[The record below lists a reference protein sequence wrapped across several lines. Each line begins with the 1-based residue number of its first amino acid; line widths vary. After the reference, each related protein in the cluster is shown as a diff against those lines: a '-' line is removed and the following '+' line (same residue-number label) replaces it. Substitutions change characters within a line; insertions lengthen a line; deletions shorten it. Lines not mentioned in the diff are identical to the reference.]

1 MRLKEIEQRLNAI
14 KVELETRGAEMA
26 AEELEARETEVKELQ
41 EERKGI
47 LDQQEKRTKLLAALA
62 TGEEPDGGNGNPTP
76 VKVIRTFGGKT
87 EERKED
93 KYESMEYRK
102 AFMDYV
108 VRGTAIPAE
117 YRQNANTATTDVGA
131 VIPTNVLNQIIQ
143 KMESVGK
150 VLALVTRTAYK
161 RRRNYSEKYR

>member
-87 EERKED
+87 EERID
-93 KYESMEYRK
+93 
-102 AFMDYV
+102 
-108 VRGTAIPAE
+108 
-117 YRQNANTATTDVGA
+117 GA
-131 VIPTNVLNQIIQ
+131 
-143 KMESVGK
+143 K
-150 VLALVTRTAYK
+150 
-161 RRRNYSEKYR
+161 